1 MAGATGAIIVRED
14 GVRAHWKKKCDVCG
28 FVDPSTNVS
37 TKPSPGSWLAAGYF
51 QCFKCQHQ
59 SEVCIYG

>member
-1 MAGATGAIIVRED
+1 MAGATGAVIVRED
-14 GVRAHWKKKCDVCG
+14 DTRVHWKKKCDACG
-28 FVDPSTNVS
+28 FVDSSTNVS
-37 TKPSPGSWLAAGYF
+37 TKPGPGSWLAAGSF

>member
-1 MAGATGAIIVRED
+1 MAGGSGCVVVRED
-14 GVRAHWKKKCDVCG
+14 GARVHWKKKCDACG
-28 FVDPSTNVS
+28 YVDSSTNVS
-37 TKPSPGSWLAAGYF
+37 TKPNPGSMLTAGYV

>member
-1 MAGATGAIIVRED
+1 MAGAAGAIIIRED
-14 GVRAHWKKKCDVCG
+14 GKNIHWKKKCDGCG
-28 FVDPSTNVS
+28 YVEPGPNVS
-37 TKPSPGSWLAAGYF
+37 TKPSPGSQLAAGYF